1 VRPFLPAIMML
12 LAEAER
18 DEALTRQGA
27 IRKMV

>member
-1 VRPFLPAIMML
+1 VRPFLPAIML